1 LKLFNNIRFEVKIVS
16 SYILFG
22 ALWILLSDTF
32 INTIFPDLQTRAA
45 AQMYKGWF
53 FILITGLFLYA
64 FIRKYVTINNKKEHY
79 LRDNH
84 RINQE
89 FLQNISHEIRTPLN
103 NIVGFTEILRK
114 NTLTENEKAEYLE
127 IIQDSSYNLLSIVN
141 DIIDI
146 SQIDSGI
153 SELKE
158 EPTNLKAF
166 FNDILISF
174 NEIAINKK
182 FKFDYKCSLSDTES
196 WVLIDQSKVYQI
208 FLSLLNHSFK
218 VTKSGYV
225 KIQCYRNTNELE
237 FCIEN
242 TGKSIPPEIVKAIF
256 SNSDQIKSRI
266 HKINQ
271 GIGIGLSISKVYI
284 DAMQGSI
291 KCDNELIQG
300 NKFLLTIP
308 YKPVNAPQEKTSKA
322 KLLNNSKT
330 TVLIAEDNEL
340 NYLYLKELLHKYNFE
355 VIRAANGKEAVDK
368 CKSNSNIGLVFMD
381 IRMPILNGYEATE
394 IIRHN
399 RPDLP
404 VIIQSAYAMEEDYEF
419 GKNVGCNAY
428 LTKPINSEKLYFV
441 VDNLLN

>member
-1 LKLFNNIRFEVKIVS
+1 MKLLKKIRFELKIVS

-22 ALWILLSDTF
+22 ALWILLSDTL
-32 INTIFPDLQTRAA
+32 INASFHDLQTRAA

-53 FILITGLFLYA
+53 FILVTGFFLYA

-103 NIVGFTEILRK
+103 NIIGFTEILRK
-114 NTLTENEKAEYLE
+114 NTLNETEKVEYLK
-127 IIQDSSYNLLSIVN
+127 IIQHSSYNLLLIVN

-153 SELKE
+153 SELRE
-158 EPTNLKAF
+158 ESTNLKTF
-166 FNDILISF
+166 FDDILVSF
-174 NEIAINKK
+174 KEIAINKQ
-182 FKFDYKCSLSDTES
+182 FKFEYKCSLTDKES
-196 WVLIDQSKVYQI
+196 WILIDQSKAYQI

-218 VTKSGYV
+218 STKTGYIRITCS
-225 KIQCYRNTNELE
+225 KNNDKLE
-237 FCIEN
+237 FCIED
-242 TGKSIPPEIVKAIF
+242 TGKKIPPEIVKAIF
-256 SNSDQIKSRI
+256 ENDDRIKSRI

-284 DAMQGSI
+284 DAMEGSI
-291 KCDNELIQG
+291 ICDNDLIQG
-300 NKFLLTIP
+300 NRFILTLP
-308 YKPVNAPQEKTSKA
+308 YKPVEAPKKETTNNKLINSNKTS
-322 KLLNNSKT
+322 
-330 TVLIAEDNEL
+330 VLIAEDNEL
-340 NYLYLKELLHKYNFE
+340 NYLYLKELLHKYDFD
-355 VIRAANGKEAVDK
+355 VIRASNGKEAVDK

-381 IRMPILNGYEATE
+381 IRMPVLNGYEATE
-394 IIRHN
+394 IIKHN
-399 RPDLP
+399 RPNLP
-404 VIIQSAYAMEEDYEF
+404 VIIQSAYAMEEDLEF